1 MQPPRSPHP
10 SGPPP
15 AAPPPPPP
23 PPPDMPAPAPA
34 QPPLPGTAA
43 ALEAERAAAWEA
55 YHQQQAWEQYYWQQ
69 QQGQAGAQYY
79 PPDTGQ
85 HAYQQSQDPQ
95 AWQFYYSQSHM
106 QQSGPGGPDC
116 SPSPYSQ
123 PPPPRSSPRGAE
135 SRAAQPPK
143 APPPPRYHPQ
153 HAPQPLQ
160 GYPSQHQE
168 AWGGSGM
175 PNHAPAWAQ
184 GQRQAPWP
192 LSDPP
197 PPPPPSHSSHKP
209 ALRSAPPAPLPP
221 ASATPALPPS
231 WYHPARRPP
240 PAPLPGPGRLGNP
253 LPLGLAPGGT
263 VDGSGI
269 FLPPGRATRP
279 AKICVILR
287 GLPGSGK
294 SHLARMIR
302 SIERAHRGSARIL
315 SLDDYFLQEVS
326 VEEAGKGG
334 MPQRA
339 TKLEYQYEADMEAV
353 YMASHLEAVRKTVT
367 EGLFPVMVVDAVN
380 PRQAHLQAFWALARE
395 KGFQTYVVEMPRC
408 LDVAKCADR
417 NVHGWTA
424 DGLEKLKE
432 GWEPTPLH
440 MARMVV
446 EGLLGEKAIE
456 EVEMGTEEE
465 EAEKEGEGSGEGRH
479 RGKEGG
485 GDGGGR
491 GVKAGMKRSRW
502 EMEDE
507 EEEGEGDKGTGVRKS
522 EGGGGER
529 AETRA
534 ERKVRWREVIDDLAV
549 FDEREEV
556 GCIHRESEHGM
567 RGREG
572 ISVMQIRRRQVRRK
586 EVKGKA
592 GGKEGGKE
600 GEDAQKQR
608 EAEVVSKRLSFLQ
621 RVHREQ
627 REFKEKKGLHDRVH
641 PALGEDVC
649 NATARMAGT
658 ERVHEALNANESSR
672 GRSRWDDS
680 DEEEEG

>member
-1 MQPPRSPHP
+1 
-10 SGPPP
+10 
-15 AAPPPPPP
+15 
-23 PPPDMPAPAPA
+23 MP
-34 QPPLPGTAA
+34 
-43 ALEAERAAAWEA
+43 
-55 YHQQQAWEQYYWQQ
+55 
-69 QQGQAGAQYY
+69 
-79 PPDTGQ
+79 
-85 HAYQQSQDPQ
+85 
-95 AWQFYYSQSHM
+95 
-106 QQSGPGGPDC
+106 
-116 SPSPYSQ
+116 
-123 PPPPRSSPRGAE
+123 
-135 SRAAQPPK
+135 
-143 APPPPRYHPQ
+143 
-153 HAPQPLQ
+153 
-160 GYPSQHQE
+160 
-168 AWGGSGM
+168 
-175 PNHAPAWAQ
+175 
-184 GQRQAPWP
+184 
-192 LSDPP
+192 
-197 PPPPPSHSSHKP
+197 
-209 ALRSAPPAPLPP
+209 
-221 ASATPALPPS
+221 
-231 WYHPARRPP
+231 
-240 PAPLPGPGRLGNP
+240 GNP
-253 LPLGLAPGGT
+253 LLLGLAPGGT

-269 FLPPGRATRP
+269 FLPPGRASRP

-334 MPQRA
+334 VPQRA

-367 EGLFPVMVVDAVN
+367 EGLFPVVVVDAVN
-380 PRQAHLQAFWALARE
+380 SRLAHLQAFWALARE

-424 DGLEKLKE
+424 DALEKLKE

-465 EAEKEGEGSGEGRH
+465 EEAEKEGAGSGEGRH
-479 RGKEGG
+479 RGKERGG
-485 GDGGGR
+485 NGGGR

-507 EEEGEGDKGTGVRKS
+507 EEEGEGDKGTKARKS

-529 AETRA
+529 AETRD
-534 ERKVRWREVIDDLAV
+534 EKKVRWREVIDDLAV

-592 GGKEGGKE
+592 GEKEGGKE
-600 GEDAQKQR
+600 GEVQVDGIRDTSSPNPTSMCLLWSLFLSLSTQFHLPLHGGP
-608 EAEVVSKRLSFLQ
+608 VSGDRPPSLPRPPSLLPFLVLPRIFPSALHLGYISLRGILSFLPSALAFFFSSGCSKAEGSGAGVEAPVFPAARPSGAT
-621 RVHREQ
+621 RV
-627 REFKEKKGLHDRVH
+627 
-641 PALGEDVC
+641 
-649 NATARMAGT
+649 
-658 ERVHEALNANESSR
+658 
-672 GRSRWDDS
+672 
-680 DEEEEG
+680 

>member
-1 MQPPRSPHP
+1 M
-10 SGPPP
+10 
-15 AAPPPPPP
+15 
-23 PPPDMPAPAPA
+23 
-34 QPPLPGTAA
+34 
-43 ALEAERAAAWEA
+43 
-55 YHQQQAWEQYYWQQ
+55 
-69 QQGQAGAQYY
+69 
-79 PPDTGQ
+79 
-85 HAYQQSQDPQ
+85 
-95 AWQFYYSQSHM
+95 
-106 QQSGPGGPDC
+106 
-116 SPSPYSQ
+116 
-123 PPPPRSSPRGAE
+123 
-135 SRAAQPPK
+135 
-143 APPPPRYHPQ
+143 
-153 HAPQPLQ
+153 
-160 GYPSQHQE
+160 
-168 AWGGSGM
+168 
-175 PNHAPAWAQ
+175 
-184 GQRQAPWP
+184 
-192 LSDPP
+192 
-197 PPPPPSHSSHKP
+197 
-209 ALRSAPPAPLPP
+209 
-221 ASATPALPPS
+221 
-231 WYHPARRPP
+231 
-240 PAPLPGPGRLGNP
+240 
-253 LPLGLAPGGT
+253 
-263 VDGSGI
+263 
-269 FLPPGRATRP
+269 
-279 AKICVILR
+279 
-287 GLPGSGK
+287 
-294 SHLARMIR
+294 ARMIR

-600 GEDAQKQR
+600 GEVRVDGIRDACSPNPTSMCLLWSLLLSLSTQFPLSLHGGPASGDRPPSIPRPPSHLPFRSSPRIHLAPGDSLLPSIGPCFLSLLRMLKNRGKRRWCRSACLSCSASIGSNASLRRRRGCTTEFTLHLVKTSAMPRPVWLAQNVYMKLLMPMKV
-608 EAEVVSKRLSFLQ
+608 AAVVAGGTTPMRRRRDKEFGGTKRWMWGAA
-621 RVHREQ
+621 RHR
-627 REFKEKKGLHDRVH
+627 K
-641 PALGEDVC
+641 
-649 NATARMAGT
+649 
-658 ERVHEALNANESSR
+658 
-672 GRSRWDDS
+672 
-680 DEEEEG
+680 